1 MCSIARGYVCRGPDV
16 SRRSSPAYNAGRMRS
31 RLFIAAAALV
41 LVAGVVG
48 RATFERTVNT
58 ATPAY
63 AQQNDDPRVGL
74 DCDDYGSQ
82 AEAQAALDADPSDP
96 NVLDEDD
103 DGEAC
108 ETFDYGDADDD
119 DGAAEDQYD
128 GEDGASQQQYDNGDG
143 SAPRRDR
150 DLFESGASGPGPV
163 LTMSDGGCIPEY
175 PVKRGGHCYR

>member
-1 MCSIARGYVCRGPDV
+1 MG
-16 SRRSSPAYNAGRMRS
+16 S
-31 RLFIAAAALV
+31 RLFIVAAMLV
-41 LVAGVVG
+41 LVAGAVG
-48 RATFERTVNT
+48 RVTFERAFNT

-82 AEAQAALDADPSDP
+82 AEAQAALDADPTDP

-108 ETFDYGDADDD
+108 ETFDYGTTDDD
-119 DGAAEDQYD
+119 SDAAEDQYGSDD
-128 GEDGASQQQYDNGDG
+128 GTTTTTPSEQYDGGD
-143 SAPRRDR
+143 SDEML
-150 DLFESGASGPGPV
+150 DSGASGPGPV
-163 LTMSDGGCIPEY
+163 LTLPDGSCIPEY